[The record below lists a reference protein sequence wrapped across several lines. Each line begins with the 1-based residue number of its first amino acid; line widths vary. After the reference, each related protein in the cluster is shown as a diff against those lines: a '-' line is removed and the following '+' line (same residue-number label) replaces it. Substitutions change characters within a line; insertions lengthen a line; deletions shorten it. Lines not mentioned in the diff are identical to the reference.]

1 MIETHRPHSSGDN
14 MSGSESEDECCP
26 DLVPSLAVNTEEKSP
41 AKVPVTIITGQL
53 GSGKTTLL
61 TYILTEQHN
70 KKIAVILNE
79 FGEGSVDEKGSA
91 QQNRPTSNTA
101 NFQGVK

>member
-1 MIETHRPHSSGDN
+1 MDSDD
-14 MSGSESEDECCP
+14 DECCP
-26 DLVPSLAVNTEEKSP
+26 DLVEAPESVSSDNGN
-41 AKVPVTIITGQL
+41 KVPVTIITGQL

-79 FGEGSVDEKGSA
+79 FGTESADERA
-91 QQNRPTSNTA
+91 
-101 NFQGVK
+101 